1 MSRLLAALLLCT
13 AATASLGPAL
23 AEDKPALPER
33 IVATGTVRIA
43 VNAAYP
49 PMESR
54 DPTTNEFIGFD
65 IDLGNALAAELGLKA
80 EWIDGQFS
88 QTLPSLVSK
97 RVDLIHS
104 AMIDTKERQET
115 VDFIDYLVSGQQV
128 YAMIDGPIKAVEDM
142 CGQKVAVSKGT
153 TALKALTKWNEEN
166 CVGKGKPA
174 VDMVIDSSFGQQ
186 IANMKQK
193 RTVAGV
199 QGLEGIGV
207 IIEDSKGTMALV
219 GKPITASNAGLAFLK
234 EDTQLRDAY
243 MWAMKRKFAD
253 GTYHKLLEKWNL
265 KASAYPEPTFNN
277 NAE

>member
-1 MSRLLAALLLCT
+1 MTRLLAALLLCT
-13 AATASLGPAL
+13 AAIVGLRPAF

-33 IVATGTVRIA
+33 IASTGTVRIA

-54 DPTTNEFIGFD
+54 DPTTNEFVGFD

-104 AMIDTKERQET
+104 SMTDTWERQKT
-115 VDFIDYLVSGQQV
+115 VDFIDYLVSGDQV
-128 YAMIDGPIKAVEDM
+128 YAMVDGPINAVEDI
-142 CGQKVAVSKGT
+142 CGQKVTVSQAT
-153 TALKALTKWNEEN
+153 TTENTLRKWNEDN
-166 CVGKGKPA
+166 CIGKGKPS
-174 VDMVIDSSFGQQ
+174 VDIVIDSSFGQQ

-199 QGLEGIGV
+199 QGVEGIGL
-207 IIEDSKGTMALV
+207 IIKDSKGTMKTV
-219 GKPITASNAGLAFLK
+219 GEPLAVSHTGLAFRK
-234 EDTQLRDAY
+234 DDTQLRDAY
-243 MWAMKRKFAD
+243 MWALKRLHAD
-253 GTYHKLLEKWNL
+253 GTYDKLLEKWNL
-265 KASAYPEPTFNN
+265 EAAAYPEPTIN
-277 NAE
+277 NATE

>member
-1 MSRLLAALLLCT
+1 MTRLLAALLLCT
-13 AATASLGPAL
+13 AATVGLSPAF

-33 IVATGTVRIA
+33 IVSTGTVRVA

-54 DPTTNEFIGFD
+54 DPTTNEFVGFD

-97 RVDLIHS
+97 RVDLIQS
-104 AMIDTKERQET
+104 SMTDTWERQKT
-115 VDFIDYLVSGQQV
+115 VDFVDYMVSGDQV
-128 YAMIDGPIKAVEDM
+128 YAMVDGPIITVEDI
-142 CGQKVAVSKGT
+142 CGQKVTVSQAT
-153 TALKALTKWNEEN
+153 TTEKTLRKWNEDK
-166 CVGKGKPA
+166 CIGKGKPS
-174 VDMVIDSSFGQQ
+174 VDIVIDSSFGQQ